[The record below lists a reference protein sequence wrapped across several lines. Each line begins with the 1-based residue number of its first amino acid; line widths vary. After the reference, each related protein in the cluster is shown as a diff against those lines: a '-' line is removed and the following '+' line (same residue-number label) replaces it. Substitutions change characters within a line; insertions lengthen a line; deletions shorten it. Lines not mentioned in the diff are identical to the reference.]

1 MKKKQLILFT
11 FLYSFIVFSQEK
23 TIKGIVTDSLK
34 NPIQYVN
41 VGVLNKPLG
50 TLTNASGEFILN
62 VDSSMNLDTLKISCL
77 GYKSKEM
84 KVESLINNKSKIQI
98 SLANYIEK
106 LDEVVITSGK
116 LKMYNEGKEKTKT
129 SASVIFANPNYVNQN
144 LGSEIGRKFSLGTK
158 KPSIL
163 THFKF
168 FIRENNF
175 ELVKF
180 RINIYSINNNRPVK
194 KLFGSNI
201 IVDVNNKGKG
211 WVNVDL
217 TKYDIKTQE
226 DIIVTVEW
234 LEGSKDGSR
243 LNLPIIIPSLGSTHY
258 YKFGSQ
264 AKWQKYSNLS
274 SSMILS
280 YKQ

>member
-84 KVESLINNKSKIQI
+84 KVESLINNKSEIQI

>member
-1 MKKKQLILFT
+1 MKKKYLMLFT
-11 FLYSFIVFSQEK
+11 FLCSFIVFSQEK

-34 NPIQYVN
+34 NPIQYAN
-41 VGVLNKPLG
+41 VGILNKPLG
-50 TLTNASGEFILN
+50 TLTNANGEFILN
-62 VDSSMNLDTLKISCL
+62 VDNSMNLDTLKISCL

-84 KVESLINNKSKIQI
+84 KVESLINNKSEIQI

-106 LDEVVITSGK
+106 LNEVVITSRK
-116 LKMYNEGKEKTKT
+116 LKMHTEGKEKTKT
-129 SASVIFANPNYVNQN
+129 SASVIFANSNYANQN
-144 LGSEIGRKFSLGTK
+144 LGSEIGRKFSLGNK
-158 KPSIL
+158 KPSVL
-163 THFKF
+163 MHFKF

-180 RINIYSINNNRPVK
+180 RINIYSINNNRPHK

-201 IVDVNNKGKG
+201 IVDVNNKSKD

-226 DIIVTVEW
+226 DVIVTVEW
-234 LEGSKDGSR
+234 LEGSKDGNK
-243 LNLPIIIPSLGSTHY
+243 LNLPIIIPSFGSTHY

-264 AKWQKYSNLS
+264 ARWQKYSNLS

>member
-50 TLTNASGEFILN
+50 TLTNANGEFILN
-62 VDSSMNLDTLKISCL
+62 VDNSMNLDTLKISCL

-98 SLANYIEK
+98 SLANYIEN
-106 LDEVVITSGK
+106 LDEVVITSSK

-129 SASVIFANPNYVNQN
+129 SASVIFANPNFVNQN

-201 IVDVNNKGKG
+201 IVDVNTKGKG

-217 TKYDIKTQE
+217 TNYDIKTQE
-226 DIIVTVEW
+226 DVIVTVEW
-234 LEGSKDGSR
+234 LEGSKDGNR
-243 LNLPIIIPSLGSTHY
+243 LNLPIIIPSFGSTHY

>member
-11 FLYSFIVFSQEK
+11 FLCSFIVFSQEK

-84 KVESLINNKSKIQI
+84 KVESLINNKSEIQI

-129 SASVIFANPNYVNQN
+129 SASVIFANPNYANQN

-280 YKQ
+280 YEQ

>member
-1 MKKKQLILFT
+1 MMKRILIFWTLILSANFC
-11 FLYSFIVFSQEK
+11 FSQI
-23 TIKGIVTDSLK
+23 TGVVTDSLK

-50 TLTNASGEFILN
+50 TLTNSNGEFVLN
-62 VDSSMNLDTLKISCL
+62 IDSSMNLDTLKISCL

-84 KVESLINNKSKIQI
+84 KIEGLINTKSKIQI
-98 SLANYIEK
+98 SLENYMEK
-106 LDEVVITSGK
+106 LDEVVITSSK
-116 LKMYNEGKEKTKT
+116 LKMYSEGKDKTKT
-129 SASVIFANPNYVNQN
+129 SASVIFANSNHTNRN

-158 KPSIL
+158 KPSVL

-175 ELVKF
+175 DAVKF
-180 RINIYSINNNRPVK
+180 RINIYSINNNRPDK

-201 IVDVNNKGKG
+201 IVDVNNKGKD

-217 TKYDIKTQE
+217 SEYDIKVQE
-226 DIIVTVEW
+226 DIIVTIEW
-234 LEGSKDGSR
+234 LEGSKEGSK
-243 LNLPIIIPSLGSTHY
+243 LNLPIIIPSFGSTHY

-264 AKWQKYSNLS
+264 AQWKKFSNIS
-274 SSMILS
+274 SAMVLS

>member
-1 MKKKQLILFT
+1 MKRILIFWTLILSANFC
-11 FLYSFIVFSQEK
+11 FSQ
-23 TIKGIVTDSLK
+23 IKGVVTDSLK

-50 TLTNASGEFILN
+50 TLTNANGEFILN
-62 VDSSMNLDTLKISCL
+62 IDDSMHLDTLKISCL

-84 KVESLINNKSKIQI
+84 KIDGLIDTKSKIQI
-98 SLANYIEK
+98 SLANYMEK
-106 LDEVVITSGK
+106 LEEVVITSSK
-116 LKMYNEGKEKTKT
+116 LKMYSEGKEKTKT

-144 LGSEIGRKFSLGTK
+144 LGSEIGRKFSLGNK
-158 KPSIL
+158 KPSVL
-163 THFKF
+163 KDFKF

-175 ELVKF
+175 DEVKF
-180 RINIYSINNNRPVK
+180 RINIYSINNNRPEK

-201 IVDVNNKGKG
+201 IVDVNNKGKD

-217 TKYDIKTQE
+217 SEYDIKIQE
-226 DIIVTVEW
+226 DVIVTVEW
-234 LEGSKDGSR
+234 LEGSKEGTR
-243 LNLPIIIPSLGSTHY
+243 LNLPMIIPSFGSTHY

-264 AKWQKYSNLS
+264 AKWQKFSAIS
-274 SSMILS
+274 SAMVLS

>member
-1 MKKKQLILFT
+1 MKRILIFWTLILSANFC
-11 FLYSFIVFSQEK
+11 FSQ
-23 TIKGIVTDSLK
+23 IRGVVTDSLK

-50 TLTNASGEFILN
+50 TLTNSNGEFVLN
-62 VDSSMNLDTLKISCL
+62 IDSSMNLDTLKISCL

-84 KVESLINNKSKIQI
+84 KIEGLINTKSKIQI
-98 SLANYIEK
+98 SLENYMEK
-106 LDEVVITSGK
+106 LEVVVITSSK
-116 LKMYNEGKEKTKT
+116 LKMYTEGKDKTKT
-129 SASVIFANPNYVNQN
+129 KRAVIFANPNHTNRN

-158 KPSIL
+158 KPSVL

-175 ELVKF
+175 DAVKF
-180 RINIYSINNNRPVK
+180 RINVYSINNNRPDK

-201 IVDVNNKGKG
+201 IVDVNNKGKD

-217 TKYDIKTQE
+217 SEYDIKVQE
-226 DIIVTVEW
+226 DIIVTIEW
-234 LEGSKDGSR
+234 LEGSKEGSK
-243 LNLPIIIPSLGSTHY
+243 LNLPIIIPSFGSTHY

-264 AKWQKYSNLS
+264 AQWKKFSNIS
-274 SSMILS
+274 SAMVLS